1 MIDFFAL
8 ILIFSSYIFKGGQL
22 NMKHRTRSLF
32 RRISSSVCAAVLT
45 ATTIFSGVTFA
56 SAASNPTRK
65 IDVWDFGG
73 VQETDTSKYDNH
85 ISATFWDDY
94 DKLGDN
100 GRFVQNKNEVATITW
115 DDLKLTYI
123 GQDRVYRKAETKTA
137 GLNNIAQ
144 TKYDDGYNA
153 MGMYYCNG
161 TGSDQNRCMDI
172 ANVKAGDKIVVY
184 MGTSNAAESTIYFRY
199 EDGDETKSQ
208 LEGQPITNVGVKHEF
223 IAQYDGNYKIY
234 PDKAAG
240 KPVYNRIVRIPGVA
254 VSGKI
259 DTQGISLTDYTL
271 RFTCDSTGATTDAN
285 VDANGNFTVVLAA
298 DEEYTANVIG
308 VKGYGTTK
316 ETKTITTSLNDALTG
331 ISNKTIKIEE
341 KKLCDYTGKVT
352 GFASDYDISKLA
364 VIMHPE
370 DEMAEDVTLN
380 IATDGSFNASL
391 EAEETYTA
399 ELKGVNDYEIING
412 ASVNC
417 KDNTQQDIEVALKPM
432 YSVNGEFTGN
442 NGVKPSSLKFVNL
455 DDSYEYTAT
464 VTDNGYKIS
473 LRDGSYKAVVDID
486 GYRTTTHV
494 VVNGADV
501 TKALMFVST
510 TAKDALTRVPD
521 LYVGY
526 EDKGSLNYNT
536 VSEAVEAASL
546 MNPSSE
552 TERITIHIAP
562 GTYREQIRV
571 NTPFISFVNDTNEEV
586 KLTWYY
592 GIGYK
597 YYSIDDSGFYN
608 AENEYDKF
616 DKNGP
621 AKWGASVYVTGNA
634 DSFRADGITFE
645 ASFNRYLTDEELEDG
660 VVSDGS
666 IAFVRRYGADVTSKA
681 ATERATAF
689 AVEATDVEM
698 TNCKFLGS
706 QDTLYTGNTDARLY
720 FLHCQIEGNT
730 DYIFG
735 DGNCV
740 FDACEL
746 KFYGYSTGSVGG
758 YITAMKPSANA
769 GYLFRNCTISAND
782 DLTVTK
788 GYLGRP
794 WGDKANVTY
803 LNTKICSDLILDE
816 GWTTMSSN
824 KPENARYRE
833 FNSTY
838 TDGSVVDL
846 SKRVT
851 GVIDENEANSVSLS
865 EYFGD
870 WTPVSLVTETEGVKF
885 EKDPYMIDNGDINAP
900 YPGHVLTACYDL
912 GDNMKADASVLRWYI
927 VSDDGSKE
935 LVKTSTASVD
945 RTYKITDAAVSKHI
959 CLEVEAQ
966 TISGQKGETKSVTTD
981 AFVREGYED
990 PTGKITDPTIGDGIN
1005 IYLAGDSTVK
1015 DYSTKGMY
1023 NGGKSQSEG
1032 SWGEYLQDY
1041 FDSDV
1046 VNVVNYANGGRSS
1059 RNFINEGS
1067 LDKIAANIKKGDYLF
1082 IQFGHNDCA
1091 NEIGYREDRYV
1102 PLGQP
1107 DANGIFPVTAGT
1119 KVATPT
1125 SLQDRYGD
1133 TFYSYDCGG
1142 TYKWYLLQYIN
1153 VAREA
1158 GATPVL
1164 VTPVARL
1171 YFTAEGKIR
1180 PHHDATDKTDTYAG
1194 SYVPENSYN
1203 SYVEAVK
1210 QLASEED
1217 VMLIDEFQL
1226 TKDLYEET
1234 YANDPNAANGV
1245 SKTASKLLCSGDS
1258 THSSKLGGLVSAG
1271 LMAEEIQNRNLNISK
1286 YVKAPTKT
1294 SGVKANGDV
1303 EFTVNKDGVIDTED
1317 VLLKTY
1323 TQDMF
1328 TTITTKAE
1336 ELKNNTETPETPTEP
1351 ETPAEP
1357 ETPTEEADTTPH
1369 TLWVVGDS
1377 TVSSFNDA
1385 YYYPRY
1391 GYGTQLY
1398 KYLTSNIT
1406 VQNLALSG
1414 RSSKSYV
1421 NDKEY
1426 QTLINGMQ
1434 EGDYL
1439 VIGFGHNDEKAE
1451 ADRYTNPNGDYTT
1464 EGSFANSLYENYIKI
1479 AQEKGVTVILCT
1491 PVVRRTA
1498 TGTWSN
1504 SNLHITSTSGEYAGG
1519 DYAQAIKNLG
1529 KDLGITV
1536 VDMTTL
1542 TKNLYDELGASET
1555 LYLHAWNSSSESSV
1569 DNTHANIYGATYWA
1583 YLLTQAVKETD
1594 NSLAKYIVSAQAPTK
1609 ADTLVVN
1616 PEYTEADYTPIAEGT
1631 SSSIWKN
1638 VGIWSGS
1645 VFGNVGGTD
1654 KISTDN
1660 FALEEV
1666 NGGVRIAAL
1675 KGNGKIA
1682 STVDGLAMYYYKIP
1696 VGSTFT
1702 LTATATVNSITQNDQ
1717 VSFGLM
1723 ARDDMYL
1730 DTSLSDALGDYV
1742 AAGPLKI
1749 TKGSSMWNCFAR
1761 KSGVLTSGGAC
1772 EKYTAIN
1779 AGDSFDLK
1787 IQSNSDGYAC
1797 TFGDE
1802 TTVTGGFDFALTKV
1816 DSDYVYVGMFAAR
1829 QADVT
1834 FTDITLVVDGEV
1846 VYTTVDTEEPTEPST
1861 EEPTEPSTEEPTEPS
1876 TEEPTEPSTEEPSTE
1891 VAADED
1897 VIFEMLE
1904 GAKQTVNAGEKVK
1917 LVFRSEAD
1925 FSLFKGVSV
1934 DGVVIDPS
1942 NYTAK
1947 AGSTIITLNAD
1958 YVAALPA
1965 GEHEVRI
1972 LSEGGYASAALVVS
1986 GEIATEEINNETTEV
2001 AADTAV
2007 VTGEIAADTDVVA
2020 ADSSEVATTDK
2031 KTADANSLA
2040 VFIIIAMLSA
2050 MTLAVVSKKREF

>member
-1 MIDFFAL
+1 
-8 ILIFSSYIFKGGQL
+8 
-22 NMKHRTRSLF
+22 MKHKSKKSLI
-32 RRISSSVCAAVLT
+32 RRISSSVCAALMAVST
-45 ATTIFSGVTFA
+45 VFGSVTFA
-56 SAASNPTRK
+56 NAETTTSSSK
-65 IDVWDFGG
+65 IEVWDFGG
-73 VQETDTSKYDNH
+73 VEESGSNYTNYISTS
-85 ISATFWDDY
+85 FWDNYED
-94 DKLGDN
+94 LGSSGKFASTGSYSWGDLTLYYN
-100 GRFVQNKNEVATITW
+100 GN
-115 DDLKLTYI
+115 
-123 GQDRVYRKAETKTA
+123 DRVYYSGNKNA
-137 GLNNIAQ
+137 GASALA
-144 TKYDDGYNA
+144 TTSYSDGYTAN
-153 MGMYYCNG
+153 GMYYANG
-161 TGSDQNRCMDI
+161 TGGEARRYI
-172 ANVKAGDKIVVY
+172 EIKNVEAGEKIIVY
-184 MGTSNAAESTIYFRY
+184 MAASNGAESTLYFTY
-199 EDGDETKSQ
+199 EGNDASQ
-208 LEGQPITNVGVKHEF
+208 TDTASFTNKGEKYEF
-223 IAQYDGNYKIY
+223 IALHDGSYKIY
-234 PDKAAG
+234 TDGSAG
-240 KPVYNRIVRIPGVA
+240 KPIYNRVVRVPGVA
-254 VSGKI
+254 VTGHLDLQGADISGY
-259 DTQGISLTDYTL
+259 SLN
-271 RFTCDSTGATTDAN
+271 FTCESTGATTEASLNSDGTFS
-285 VDANGNFTVVLAA
+285 VCLAA
-298 DEEYTANVIG
+298 DETYTATISG
-308 VKGYGTTK
+308 VQGYGTTNDSK
-316 ETKTITTSLNDALTG
+316 RVTTTLNESLTG
-331 ISNKTIKIEE
+331 KSNVEIKVEP
-341 KKLCDYTGKVT
+341 KNVFQYTGNIS
-352 GFASDYDISKLA
+352 GFDSSYDLSKFAVVMEADEESLA
-364 VIMHPE
+364 
-370 DEMAEDVTLN
+370 DDVTLN
-380 IATDGSFNASL
+380 IAADGSFVATL
-391 EAEETYTA
+391 EPDVEYRATLY
-399 ELKGVNDYEIING
+399 GVNDYEILSG
-412 ASVNC
+412 GVVNS
-417 KDNTQQDIEVALKPM
+417 NEAVNEDIIVTKRAK
-432 YSVNGEFTGN
+432 YDVTGGFTGN
-442 NGVKPSSLKFVNL
+442 ESVVPTSIKFINV
-455 DDSYEYTAT
+455 DDSYEY
-464 VTDNGYKIS
+464 VGNITDNGYSVS
-473 LRDGSYKAVVDID
+473 LRDGSYSLEVEID
-486 GYRTTTHV
+486 GYRTTTHI
-494 VVNGADV
+494 VVNGANVSKDI
-501 TKALMFVST
+501 MFVST
-510 TAKDALTRVPD
+510 QSKDAISLVSD
-521 LYVGY
+521 IYVGY

-536 VSEAVEAASL
+536 VNEAVEAASL

-552 TERITIHIAP
+552 EERVTIHIAP
-562 GTYREQIRV
+562 GTYREQVIV
-571 NTPFISFVNDTNEEV
+571 STPYISFVNDTNEEV
-586 KLTWYY
+586 LLTWYY

-597 YYSIDDSGFYN
+597 YYSIDSTGFYN
-608 AENEYDKF
+608 EENAYDKY
-616 DKNGP
+616 DKNT
-621 AKWGASVYVTGNA
+621 ATKWGASVYVNGKATG
-634 DSFRADGITFE
+634 FRASGITFE
-645 ASFNRYLTDEELEDG
+645 ASFNRYITDEELEDG
-660 VVSDGS
+660 VEVSGLEN
-666 IAFVRRYGADVTSKA
+666 IRFERKYGADVTSKT

-689 AVEATDVEM
+689 AVEATNVELVD
-698 TNCKFLGS
+698 CSFLGS
-706 QDTLYTGNTDARLY
+706 QDTLYTGSTNANIY
-720 FLHCQIEGNT
+720 FLNCHIEGNT

-740 FDACEL
+740 FDACDL
-746 KFYGYSTGSVGG
+746 CFYGYSTGSVGG
-758 YITAMKPSANA
+758 YITAMKPNSTA

-782 DLTVTK
+782 DLTVTA

-794 WGDKANVTY
+794 WGENANVTF
-803 LNTKICSDLILDE
+803 LNTKVEGNLILDA
-816 GWTTMSSN
+816 GWTEMSGH
-824 KPENARYRE
+824 KPQAANYRE
-833 FNSTY
+833 YNTVY
-838 TDGSVVDL
+838 TDGSAVDL

-851 GVIDENEANSVSLS
+851 GVIDEATAKSISVSD
-865 EYFGD
+865 YFGD
-870 WTPVSLVTETEGVKF
+870 WIPASYVTETETVSF
-885 EKDPYMIDNGDINAP
+885 ATVPYVVDNGDINAP
-900 YPGHVLTACYDL
+900 YPGHTLTAAYDL
-912 GDNMKADASVLRWYI
+912 GENMAADASVIRWYL
-927 VSDDGSKE
+927 VSDDGSEE
-935 LVKTSTASVD
+935 LVKTATATTDV
-945 RTYKITDAAVSKHI
+945 TYQITKDAVGKHVK
-959 CLEVEAQ
+959 LVVEPQ
-966 TISGQKGETKSVTTD
+966 TISGNVGEAKSYTVE
-981 AFVREGYED
+981 AFVRDGYED
-990 PTGKITDPTIGDGIN
+990 PTGAITDPTLSDGIN

-1015 DYSTKGMY
+1015 DYSANGMY
-1023 NGGKSQSEG
+1023 NSGKAQSEG
-1032 SWGEYLQDY
+1032 SWGEFLQSY
-1041 FDSDV
+1041 FDSDY

-1067 LDKIAANIKKGDYLF
+1067 LDKIAATISEGDYLF

-1091 NEIGYREDRYV
+1091 NGSGYIEDRYV
-1102 PLGQP
+1102 PLGTP
-1107 DANGIFPVTAGT
+1107 DENGIYPTTA
-1119 KVATPT
+1119 ATEVSTPS
-1125 SLQDRYGD
+1125 SLVDRYGD
-1133 TFYSYDCGG
+1133 TYYSYDCGG
-1142 TYKWYLLQYIN
+1142 TYKWYLLQYIE
-1153 VAREA
+1153 VARNA

-1164 VTPVARL
+1164 VTPVSRL
-1171 YFTAEGKIR
+1171 YFTSEGKIR
-1180 PHHDATDKTDTYAG
+1180 AHHDSTDTTTNTQVTSNNA
-1194 SYVPENSYN
+1194 
-1203 SYVEAVK
+1203 YVEAVK
-1210 QLASEED
+1210 QLGEEQN
-1217 VMLIDEFQL
+1217 VLVIDAFEL
-1226 TKDLYEET
+1226 TKTLYEET
-1234 YANDPNAANGV
+1234 YAADESASNG
-1245 SKTASKLLCSGDS
+1245 SSPLATQLFCAGDS
-1258 THSSKLGGLVSAG
+1258 THSSKLGGFVSAA
-1271 LMAEEIQNRNLNISK
+1271 LIAEEIQESNLNIST
-1286 YVKAPTKT
+1286 YVKEPTQVLGEKT
-1294 SGVKANGDV
+1294 DGTFEFSVNGKSV
-1303 EFTVNKDGVIDTED
+1303 VTTNSSYLTS
-1317 VLLKTY
+1317 L
-1323 TQDMF
+1323 TQLMLDN
-1328 TTITTKAE
+1328 IGAKAE
-1336 ELKNNTETPETPTEP
+1336 ELDNATTEPTEP
-1351 ETPAEP
+1351 TEP
-1357 ETPTEEADTTPH
+1357 STDPTEEADTTPH

-1504 SNLHITSTSGEYAGG
+1504 SNLHITSTSGEYEGG

-1645 VFGNVGGTD
+1645 VFGNVGGAD

-1660 FALEEV
+1660 FALEEA

-1749 TKGSSMWNCFAR
+1749 TKGSSMWKCFAR

-1816 DSDYVYVGMFAAR
+1816 DSDYVYVGMFVAR

-1876 TEEPTEPSTEEPSTE
+1876 TEPSTEEPSTEEPTEPSTEEPSTE

-1904 GAKQTVNAGEKVK
+1904 GANQTVNAGKKVE

-1942 NYTAK
+1942 NYTAM
-1947 AGSTIITLNAD
+1947 AGSTIITLHED

-1972 LSEGGYASAALVVS
+1972 LSEGGYASAALVVK
-1986 GEIATEEINNETTEV
+1986 GETTTEEINNETTEV